1 MKSIRLLIGTLRYL
15 KVNQILYQF
24 RRKIGFK
31 KFIVRSENNTFFFNR
46 SISFLWPVAVQKKY
60 LKDLEFVFLNL
71 SQKFNKE
78 INWNFSEYGKL
89 WNYNLEYFDYLHQ
102 KDLSV
107 QERTSLINDFYHYA
121 LFHNRALEPYPVSLR
136 AINIIRFS
144 IEEENTNNSYLAY
157 VYQELS
163 FLDRNYEF
171 HILGNHLL
179 ENAFA
184 LCLGGAFFRK
194 DDWLKKAIRILY
206 SELDKQILKDGAH
219 FELSP
224 MYHKIIFFRI
234 LELIDWY
241 SRYDDKNEKFL
252 LFCKE
257 VASKMRSWLER
268 IKFKNGDIPLFN
280 DAANGIAYPSSVLLH
295 YADQLNINS
304 AKLPL
309 GDSGYRE
316 FKGNKFEI
324 KIDLAQIG
332 ASYQPGHAHADALSF
347 IVYYEGNP
355 LFVEQGTSTYQIGE
369 RRRIERSTAAHNTVN
384 INDEDQS
391 QVWGGFRVAQRA
403 ITTIHEESA
412 STFVASHDGYKKLGI
427 LHTRDFVLNDSEI
440 QLIDTLSRNAAA
452 KFHLHLHPGHILSRK
467 DEYSFAIN
475 NSIKISFIGASEV
488 SIVEYEYADRF
499 NQYTKGQKLIVSFN
513 EKLISKILFEQ

>member
-1 MKSIRLLIGTLRYL
+1 MLKKIKLYFNTVKNLRLSQIFWQIFYRLKSRVHIKEETKDVVIKPIMFLNFSS
-15 KVNQILYQF
+15 VNTSYKELNY
-24 RRKIGFK
+24 
-31 KFIVRSENNTFFFNR
+31 FN
-46 SISFLWPVAVQKKY
+46 
-60 LKDLEFVFLNL
+60 FLNL
-71 SQKFNKE
+71 GYRFKE
-78 INWNFSEYGKL
+78 INWGFSEYGKL
-89 WNYNLEYFDYLHQ
+89 WNYNLEYFDYLFQ
-102 KDLSV
+102 QDVSV
-107 QERTSLINDFYHYA
+107 EEKLRLLHSFYKYSIVNKRT
-121 LFHNRALEPYPVSLR
+121 LEPYPVSLR
-136 AINIIRFS
+136 IINIIKYIS
-144 IEEENTNNSYLAY
+144 INDIQDEKIFNY
-157 VYQELS
+157 VHQES
-163 FLDRNYEF
+163 IFLNKNLEY

-184 LCLGGAFFRK
+184 LLLSSKFFK
-194 DDWLKKAIRILY
+194 NKEWHDKATELLLK
-206 SELDKQILKDGAH
+206 ELDKQILKDGAH